1 MLHSNSGGTGKEVP
15 TSDSVFSPSVIGP
28 GWPKMKLIGS
38 HGQIQVYCV
47 SCLSFIK
54 VHCPI
59 PKFDSKKKIILPCR
73 LRVCQRT
80 TYASMSKRT
89 CTSHKNLKSLSSL
102 FQCTR
107 SGGEK
112 VTHKTR
118 HSMPQNSRTSRASLP
133 ENQLIYRTVLSS
145 GEHSQESHGGVLDV
159 VTRATHVQVQS
170 L

>member
-1 MLHSNSGGTGKEVP
+1 MVKYKFTVCHVCHSSRSTAP
-15 TSDSVFSPSVIGP
+15 FPSLTV
-28 GWPKMKLIGS
+28 
-38 HGQIQVYCV
+38 
-47 SCLSFIK
+47 
-54 VHCPI
+54 
-59 PKFDSKKKIILPCR
+59 KKIILPCR

-80 TYASMSKRT
+80 TYASISKRT

-118 HSMPQNSRTSRASLP
+118 HSMPQNSRTSRTSLP
-133 ENQLIYRTVLSS
+133 QNQLIYRTVLSS